1 MTKLQATEIVPLPIS
16 NAHQDLMNCSSDE
29 SAGEEVEGDSDDE
42 FAREMGDEIRSTMPF
57 LCKKKEVQKEPAA
70 ATVAEQQFYDD
81 VYFNSS
87 DEEEGEGNKDKK
99 KVVPDEDLFYDPQ
112 QDDDDEK
119 WVNNKRKNYLK
130 SDKNQ
135 KEVDPSTAVLCCP
148 ACMTVLCRDCQ
159 QHETHKD
166 QFRAMFVFNCL
177 VCTDEVLTYKE
188 KMSQRQRKKLKN
200 LTPSDEKTEDSED
213 KYHPVKCSVCQTKVA
228 VYDSDEVYHF
238 FNILTTHP

>member
-1 MTKLQATEIVPLPIS
+1 MTKQLDKVIVPLPVS
-16 NAHQDLMNCSSDE
+16 NAHQDMINSSSEE
-29 SAGEEVEGDSDDE
+29 SAGEEVEEDSDDD
-42 FAREMGDEIRSTMPF
+42 FAREMGDEMRSTMPF
-57 LCKKKEVQKEPAA
+57 LGKKKEVKKQVKEK
-70 ATVAEQQFYDD
+70 VAEQQFYDD
-81 VYFNSS
+81 IYFNSS
-87 DEEEGEGNKDKK
+87 DEETGESNKDKK
-99 KVVPDEDLFYDPQ
+99 RVVPDEDLFYDPLL
-112 QDDDDEK
+112 DDEDEK

-130 SDKNQ
+130 SDSNAKD
-135 KEVDPSTAVLCCP
+135 VDPSTAVLCCP
-148 ACMTVLCRDCQ
+148 ACMSVLCRDCQ

-200 LTPSDEKTEDSED
+200 LTPSEDKSEEPED